1 MRAAHVQVGDGIN
14 DAPALAT
21 ADVGIAIASTATAAA
36 SSASDAIVLNSS
48 GIAAV
53 PFLLAVAQ
61 DTQAVIR
68 QNLALAALSI
78 AALVVPTVLGA
89 VPLWLAVFV
98 HEGSTLLV
106 ALNSLRPLRHAARF
120 ARFAGGASAPAA
132 AAGAAPA
139 APAAAAAAAA
149 QAGGE
154 GGSEGLARQAA
165 LVTSPAL

>member
-1 MRAAHVQVGDGIN
+1 MQVGDGIN

-36 SSASDAIVLNSS
+36 SAAADAIVLNSS

-53 PFLLAVAQ
+53 PFLLMVAR

-68 QNLALAALSI
+68 QNLALAAASI
-78 AALVVPTVLGA
+78 IALVIPTVLGA
-89 VPLWLAVFV
+89 VPLWLAVFI

-120 ARFAGGASAPAA
+120 AGVAGLAASSSSGEAQAEVGPDAGGSDGQGLVPGDESLRRAA
-132 AAGAAPA
+132 AV
-139 APAAAAAAAA
+139 
-149 QAGGE
+149 
-154 GGSEGLARQAA
+154 
-165 LVTSPAL
+165 VTSPAV